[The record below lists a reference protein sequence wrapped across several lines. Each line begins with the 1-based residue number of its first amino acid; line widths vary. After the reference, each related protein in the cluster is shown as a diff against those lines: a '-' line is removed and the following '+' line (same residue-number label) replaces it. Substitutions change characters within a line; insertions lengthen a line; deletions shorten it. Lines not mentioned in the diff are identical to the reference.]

1 MKILLLDDHHL
12 FGQSLKHL
20 FEDQMEIE
28 VCDYVDSPVALFHS
42 LKIKTYDL
50 LLIDINLKA
59 DLTGFDVIRKLK
71 KDGYSLPIVVLTAY
85 DLANYQSLGYELG
98 VRDFI
103 NKSIEI
109 NDLVQRLQTAVH
121 KTKIQDRPFII
132 DPLTS
137 REIEILQ
144 KLVQG
149 QTKKDVASELFISER
164 TLYNHLTNIYSKLDA
179 TNLIEAYNKAMKIG
193 YIVPKM

>member
-149 QTKKDVASELFISER
+149 QTKKD
-164 TLYNHLTNIYSKLDA
+164 
-179 TNLIEAYNKAMKIG
+179 
-193 YIVPKM
+193 